1 MPEHETTLQVV
12 PGGMTTMQETLFR
25 EYCQQRTFD
34 AATTEAAVAAVRHFE
49 DHATAVGA
57 TLETVTSSRLS
68 DYLQQLTQ
76 TGMITEDRLL
86 ALARY
91 CYVTRRNDLFVQL
104 VHVAEA
110 PGILPVLRAR
120 AGQIIGEKAADEV
133 FGSVALPP
141 EGSPIDAYPAVVWEI
156 LTKMEATLPT
166 ETCKQVLAGN
176 MHQIPETSFAEMRER
191 FQKSPDIDAFLVDRH
206 ARLVQDLEDHMNQGK
221 VWYEQVITPEVLE
234 YVRNNPEIQSGVR
247 HGNVIHV
254 TKIPFDPQAY
264 LDEKDPTRKRYDACH
279 CPLARTSIVS
289 GKPAVSPL
297 FCYCSAGFE
306 KLPFDVIFGEPVKI
320 EVLESAL
327 GDSDRCRFAITIP
340 ERFRKN
346 P

>member
-1 MPEHETTLQVV
+1 
-12 PGGMTTMQETLFR
+12 MQETLFR
-25 EYCQQRTFD
+25 QYCQQRTFD
-34 AATTEAAVAAVRHFE
+34 VATTEAAVAAVRHFE
-49 DHATAVGA
+49 DYATTAGA
-57 TLETVTSSRLS
+57 TLETVTASHLS
-68 DYLQQLTQ
+68 DYLQQLTR
-76 TGMITEDRLL
+76 TGVVAEDRLL

-110 PGILPVLRAR
+110 PGILPVLRTR

-141 EGSPIDAYPAVVWEI
+141 EGSPINVYPPVVAEI

-176 MHQIPETSFAEMRER
+176 MHQIPESSFADMREG
-191 FQKSPDIDAFLVDRH
+191 FLKDPDIDALLADRH

-221 VWYEQVITPEVLE
+221 AWYEQVITPEVLE
-234 YVRNNPEIQSGVR
+234 YVRNNPEIQGGVR
-247 HGNVIHV
+247 HGNIIHV

-264 LDEKDPTRKRYDACH
+264 LDEKDPTKKRYDACH
-279 CPLARTSIVS
+279 CPLARTSIVA
-289 GKPAVSPL
+289 GRPAVSPL
-297 FCYCSAGFE
+297 FCYCSAGYE
-306 KLPFDVIFGEPVKI
+306 KLPFDVIFGEPVKV

-327 GDSDRCRFAITIP
+327 GGSDRCRFAITIP